1 MEEIMF
7 WNFNTEE
14 VEKLLNEVD
23 SKVTDG
29 MTEDEKRA
37 YRLGVTNALSLM
49 NQMLEDG
56 DKDDHVSIYKKG
68 KLEEF
73 TFEEIIEWLEHRE

>member
-1 MEEIMF
+1 MEDIMF

-29 MTEDEKRA
+29 MTENEKIA

-56 DKDDHVSIYKKG
+56 DKDDHVFIYKKG

-73 TFEEIIEWLEHRE
+73 TLEEIIEWIKNRE

>member
-1 MEEIMF
+1 MEDIMF

-29 MTEDEKRA
+29 MTENEKTA

-73 TFEEIIEWLEHRE
+73 TLEEIIEWLENRE

>member
-1 MEEIMF
+1 MEDIMF

-14 VEKLLNEVD
+14 VEKLLNEAD

-37 YRLGVTNALSLM
+37 YRLGVTNALFLM
-49 NQMLEDG
+49 NSMLEDG

-68 KLEEF
+68 RLEEF
-73 TFEEIIEWLEHRE
+73 TLEEIIEWLNNR